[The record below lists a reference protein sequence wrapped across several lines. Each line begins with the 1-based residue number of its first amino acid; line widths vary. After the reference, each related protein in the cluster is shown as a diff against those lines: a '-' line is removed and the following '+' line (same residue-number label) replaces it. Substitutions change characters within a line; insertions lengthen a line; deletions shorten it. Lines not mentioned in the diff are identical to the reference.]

1 MSQSTAITLE
11 AFTKSVLPLLQSQ
24 HKGGASLAQA
34 IKSFIADT
42 PIVDDQGNDIDVDTL
57 IVDIDESSDTHTKSG
72 SISEA
77 RISELVEQTLSKLS
91 GSRDKKVVISGGE
104 ARNDDANR
112 GGFKALGDFALAV
125 HKASA
130 PGGSIDQRLITKAPT
145 TYAHEGVG
153 GSGGYLVPQQWAE
166 QLWEMVVGDE
176 SLLSRTNQIPTSR
189 NSLSLPVNA
198 STPWGAG
205 GVQAYWADEAE
216 QVSQSKPQF
225 EYRTL
230 RLSKLSALVPA
241 SDELL
246 EDVAALDAFIGR
258 EAGRAIRYKTD
269 DALINGDGVGK
280 PLGILTS
287 GALVSVAKESAQED
301 ATLLA
306 ENVAK
311 MYARMPASNISR
323 AVWLINQDVLPQ
335 LLSMTL
341 GDSLVY
347 LPPNGIADAPFGTLL
362 GRPVILSQHMQTLG
376 TEGDIL
382 FADLSQYLSLIKSD
396 GIKTASSIHLWFD
409 YDVTAFRF
417 TFRIAGQPWL
427 SAPISPDNSSDT
439 LSPFVT
445 LAQRTS

>member
-1 MSQSTAITLE
+1 
-11 AFTKSVLPLLQSQ
+11 
-24 HKGGASLAQA
+24 
-34 IKSFIADT
+34 
-42 PIVDDQGNDIDVDTL
+42 
-57 IVDIDESSDTHTKSG
+57 
-72 SISEA
+72 
-77 RISELVEQTLSKLS
+77 
-91 GSRDKKVVISGGE
+91 
-104 ARNDDANR
+104 
-112 GGFKALGDFALAV
+112 V

-130 PGGSIDQRLITKAPT
+130 PGGSIDQRLITKGPT
-145 TYAHEGVG
+145 TYAHEGAG

-198 STPWGAG
+198 STPWGSG

-216 QVSQSKPQF
+216 QVSQSKPRF
-225 EYRTL
+225 EYRNL

-258 EAGRAIRYKTD
+258 EAGRAIRYKAD
-269 DALINGDGVGK
+269 DAVINGDGVGK

-287 GALVSVAKESAQED
+287 GALVSVAKEDAQND
-301 ATLLA
+301 DTLLA
-306 ENVAK
+306 QNVAK
-311 MYARMPASNISR
+311 MYARMPAASISR

-341 GDSLVY
+341 GDALVY

-362 GRPVILSQHMQTLG
+362 GRPVILSQHMRTLG
-376 TEGDIL
+376 DEGDIL

-445 LAQRTS
+445 LAERTS